1 MFRCHYFIA
10 VTANVWSVD
19 IVLSPINPVWGLM
32 TVAVFL
38 LPGLLVIYI
47 FWGLLWPDVSEVME
61 VDVFSDTLPSQLV
74 QCCRTGEDSGRLDD
88 TRCQEKPMSVYSP
101 YNLSPLKHFGDSSS
115 HRLSPQEAIVNESL
129 IGFSHEWEIT
139 SLVHDLE
146 IRHAVVLSW
155 A

>member
-1 MFRCHYFIA
+1 MSLFYCCNSKCVVSRHCSEPYKPCLGFYDGC
-10 VTANVWSVD
+10 S
-19 IVLSPINPVWGLM
+19 
-32 TVAVFL
+32 FL
-38 LPGLLVIYI
+38 LPGLLVR
-47 FWGLLWPDVSEVME
+47 GLLWPDVSEVME

-74 QCCRTGEDSGRLDD
+74 QYCRTGEDSGRLDD

-146 IRHAVVLSW
+146 IRHTVVLSW